1 MSSYITQTDVSR
13 ARTRSQTRAQAQSPP
28 IQPLADSRKPGLRN
42 RRTKLSKANS
52 RAKPAVSGLNI
63 PSNSKKAQ
71 PRTAK
76 PVALRFPRALG
87 QRPYT
92 RSVAAANRAQRVSGQ
107 GSNILDSI
115 AEGASAQMDNGLS
128 GLTAADTLTNAHLE
142 VQPAK
147 PSAQRDES
155 VGAAQRKTAISD
167 LHDLQTVDSAYFKGL
182 YEGVISDRKIKDFL
196 ASSSF
201 YDHDRKRWSDLP
213 RAAGDEGELYAPFQH
228 LISAI
233 IGSLGNA
240 KGSRQVVDTHNTDF
254 AHMNDPNNISKPTM
268 AIRATGPSF
277 SEPPTKEG
285 TARTGNA
292 TGFENV
298 ASVFDVRREADVSDS
313 DVDHLTVYNRQIF
326 FHQWNR
332 LFCRS
337 LLLTETNVRLVHT
350 DRSGSYKT
358 EGIDIHEDPYTFV
371 RLIVGLSS
379 TKERVLGLDT
389 SVQWT
394 VKDGVRTAG
403 TICTRDASGKRV
415 KYQLVIDEPLFV
427 RFLVRGTGSVCWNA
441 KDKNGSPVLVK
452 DAWRVD
458 IQTPEYTF
466 LEQAKGVEGVAQ
478 MLSVEDDRIQTKT
491 LRPTVF
497 ESEDFY
503 NRTMSRVTMRRYGS
517 TLNEFTS
524 QHQAIAAIRDA
535 IQGHYNLLKAHILHR
550 DVSMGNILIGDSDEV
565 GRRGVLIDLDLATV
579 VKGAMAD
586 SLSENRVGTRLYS
599 SYTVLKRLF
608 QIPVAHDYLDDLE
621 SFLYVLSHLFYG
633 FEGVNRPAPAA
644 FKLNSLLS
652 NWETLDPEDSASFKY
667 VYLSRGWVKLS
678 PFWNTACFKLL
689 ADFRKYLLPL
699 FNAKITIRNE
709 EDDEIR
715 EVRFQELYKGVDV
728 HYADIIAI
736 FDTALEELSRQGGD
750 SPRDGVTIPANV
762 VSAPL
767 FPRPAPKTDL
777 SSSNFFKV
785 TGKRGSSHFND
796 IEVAPVERA
805 CR

>member
-1 MSSYITQTDVSR
+1 MSSYAIQTDVSR
-13 ARTRSQTRAQAQSPP
+13 VRTRSQTRAQAQSPT
-28 IQPLADSRKPGLRN
+28 QPPAGSRKPGPRN
-42 RRTKLSKANS
+42 RGAKLSKTNS
-52 RAKPAVSGLNI
+52 RVKPATSGLNV

-71 PRTAK
+71 PRPAK
-76 PVALRFPRALG
+76 PAALRFPRALG

-92 RSVAAANRAQRVSGQ
+92 RSVAAANRAQRVPGQ
-107 GSNILDSI
+107 GSNILDFI
-115 AEGASAQMDNGLS
+115 VEGASAQMDNGLS
-128 GLTAADTLTNAHLE
+128 GLAATDTLTNEHLE

-147 PSAQRDES
+147 PRAQRDES
-155 VGAAQRKTAISD
+155 IRAAQRKTAISD
-167 LHDLQTVDSAYFKGL
+167 LHDLPTVDAAYFKGL

-213 RAAGDEGELYAPFQH
+213 RAAGDEGELYAPFLH

-254 AHMNDPNNISKPTM
+254 AHMNDPTNISKPTM

-285 TARTGNA
+285 TACTGNA

-350 DRSGSYKT
+350 DRSGGYKT

-394 VKDGVRTAG
+394 VKNGVRTAG

-427 RFLVRGTGSVCWNA
+427 RFLVRGSGSVCWNA
-441 KDKNGSPVLVK
+441 KDKNGNPVLVK

-503 NRTMSRVTMRRYGS
+503 NRTMSRVTMCRYGS

-524 QHQAIAAIRDA
+524 QRQAIAAIRDA

-550 DVSMGNILIGDSDEV
+550 DISMGNILI
-565 GRRGVLIDLDLATV
+565 V

-644 FKLNSLLS
+644 FKPNSLLS
-652 NWETLDPEDSASFKY
+652 NWETPDPEDSASFKY
-667 VYLSRGWVKLS
+667 VYLSQNTSFLSSTLKS
-678 PFWNTACFKLL
+678 PFAM
-689 ADFRKYLLPL
+689 RK
-699 FNAKITIRNE
+699 T
-709 EDDEIR
+709 DEIR
-715 EVRFQELYKGVDV
+715 EARFQELYEGVDV

-736 FDTALEELSRQGGD
+736 FDTALEELSRQGED
-750 SPRDGVTIPANV
+750 APRDGVATPYNV
-762 VSAPL
+762 VPAPL
-767 FPRPAPKTDL
+767 PPQPAPTAPP
-777 SSSNFFKV
+777 SSNLPRAI
-785 TGKRGSSHFND
+785 GKRGSDHLDN
-796 IEVAPVERA
+796 IELAPTKRA